1 MKGFTSILSFPNV
14 VVGNLS
20 LFKKGNDNNGSP
32 TKFLGDDNYN
42 NRSRI
47 KTFRDDNQRGIFSCC
62 RFVGLR
68 HYKKSV
74 AQNQKSADKWQPAGC
89 RLQGTAMAGFTLI
102 ELLVVILIIGILA
115 SVAWPNYQ
123 MAVER
128 SRAASALAYGRAFR
142 DSVDRYYMAH
152 TRMPTS
158 AEALDIG
165 LKNCPPNF
173 NCDFQYITTGRLYI
187 SRQNGPFWYHLV
199 VRANASDWTTMQG
212 TIYCAVQTTNEKGIQ
227 LCQTWGESDA
237 YSDGW
242 VRVKI
247 EITIPR
253 RSRGFFICGPCPLLL
268 VR

>member
-1 MKGFTSILSFPNV
+1 MKGFSDVLLSLLSFQGPHTS
-14 VVGNLS
+14 GNLES
-20 LFKKGNDNNGSP
+20 RNKIRRFSNKRTGSQVHAW
-32 TKFLGDDNYN
+32 DDNYN

-47 KTFRDDNQRGIFSCC
+47 NTLRDDGLTTIGRTAKTF
-62 RFVGLR
+62 
-68 HYKKSV
+68 H
-74 AQNQKSADKWQPAGC
+74 
-89 RLQGTAMAGFTLI
+89 TASEGFTLI
-102 ELLVVILIIGILA
+102 ELLVVVLIIGILA

-165 LKNCPPNF
+165 LKNCPQNF
-173 NCDFQYITTGRLYI
+173 TCDFQYITTGRLYI
-187 SRQNGPFWYHLV
+187 IRQNGPFWYELV
-199 VRANASDWTTMQG
+199 VRANASDWATMQG

-227 LCQTWGESDA
+227 LCQTWGESDS

-247 EITIPR
+247 E
-253 RSRGFFICGPCPLLL
+253 
-268 VR
+268 

>member
-1 MKGFTSILSFPNV
+1 MTLNFI
-14 VVGNLS
+14 
-20 LFKKGNDNNGSP
+20 ND
-32 TKFLGDDNYN
+32 
-42 NRSRI
+42 RSRI
-47 KTFRDDNQRGIFSCC
+47 KTLRDD
-62 RFVGLR
+62 GL
-68 HYKKSV
+68 
-74 AQNQKSADKWQPAGC
+74 
-89 RLQGTAMAGFTLI
+89 TAPSHRSTMAGFTLI

-187 SRQNGPFWYHLV
+187 SRQNGPFWYQLV

-247 EITIPR
+247 E
-253 RSRGFFICGPCPLLL
+253 
-268 VR
+268 